1 MSEPRSRFI
10 EHAGQR
16 ILLQDF
22 SHNDDLQEAL
32 RQIAAA
38 KEFMKQNNGGPHS
51 MRILT
56 LTEGS
61 RFDSEVIEALKDLA
75 MHHKPYA
82 IAGAVVGLSP
92 IQRVMYRMINTF
104 TGRRLAAF
112 DNIEE
117 AKEWL
122 VRQKAPTS
130 G

>member
-1 MSEPRSRFI
+1 MADSDRTRFI

-22 SHNDDLQEAL
+22 SFCDDKHEAL

-38 KEFMKQNNGGPHS
+38 KDFVARQNLAPGS
-51 MRILT
+51 LRILT
-56 LTEGS
+56 LTQES
-61 RFDSEVIEALKDLA
+61 RFDSEIIDAIKDLA

-112 DNIEE
+112 DDVEE
-117 AKEWL
+117 AKAWL
-122 VRQKAPTS
+122 VRQRAST
-130 G
+130 